1 MSEVPAQAGTEVSVG
16 FEGMSWTGYIPEDGF
31 QAIQQYQEMEEL
43 YDTNGATR
51 TKIRTNP
58 YKEWSGDLV
67 IDAGSNTILTEGDT
81 ISITAPSADGAGT
94 ALIAEVQ
101 NGTSTTLNRKSIKV
115 SVVLRKE
122 DSLTYTTA

>member
-1 MSEVPAQAGTEVSVG
+1 MSSVPKQAGTEVSVG
-16 FEGMSWTGYIPEDGF
+16 FEGMTWSGYIPEDGF
-31 QAIQQYQEMEEL
+31 QAIQAFQEMEEL

-58 YKEWSGDLV
+58 YSEWTGDVV

-81 ISITAPSADGAGT
+81 ISITVPNAGGTGT

-101 NGTSTTLNRKSIKV
+101 GGTQTQLNRKSIKL
-115 SVVLRKE
+115 SVTLRKE
-122 DSLTYTTA
+122 DSMTYTTS